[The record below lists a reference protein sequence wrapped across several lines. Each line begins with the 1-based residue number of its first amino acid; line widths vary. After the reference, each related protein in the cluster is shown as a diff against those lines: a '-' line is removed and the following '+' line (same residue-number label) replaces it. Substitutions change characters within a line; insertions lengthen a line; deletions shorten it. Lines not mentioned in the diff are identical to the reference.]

1 MQTRQGRFSVQAC
14 ASHFTLFYKH
24 DKVTVAIFIYNPSV
38 FKEEKAVKNELIWG
52 YMLYL
57 SNHMW
62 ADETSKPDWY
72 YPTSNA
78 NVYQDVINTEIET
91 WDAMVPFLAERQ
103 YNLVL
108 IDVGDGVQYESHP
121 EVSAPNAWSKDFL
134 RQKLNEMRAVGLEPI
149 PKLNFSTCHDTWMKK
164 YRRMIST
171 PEYYAF
177 CADVIREVCEVF
189 DYPRFFHLGC
199 DEESASMQK
208 NYEMI
213 IVRNADLWWHD
224 FYFLCNECE
233 KHGARPWIWSD
244 YLWKNEELFLK
255 NMPKS
260 VLQSNWF
267 YPQFRD
273 WSNTATPHRDRCI
286 ACYELLDQHGYDQIP
301 TGSTWNCVQNL
312 YQTVAHGKQK
322 LSLGLLKGFMTA
334 PWMSTRAEDYY
345 ALCADADRLYY
356 ARKYLYP
363 ETLK

>member
-1 MQTRQGRFSVQAC
+1 MKS
-14 ASHFTLFYKH
+14 
-24 DKVTVAIFIYNPSV
+24 
-38 FKEEKAVKNELIWG
+38 EMIWG

-62 ADETSKPDWY
+62 ADESSKPSWY
-72 YPTSNA
+72 TPPYNA
-78 NVYQDVINTEIET
+78 SMYQDDINTEIET
-91 WDAMVPFLAERQ
+91 WDKIVPFLAERQ

-108 IDVGDGVQYESHP
+108 IDVGDGIKYESHP
-121 EVSAPNAWSKDFL
+121 EVSAPNAWNKDFL
-134 RQKLNEMRAVGLEPI
+134 RKKLNEMRALGLEPI

-189 DYPRFFHLGC
+189 DHPRFFHLGC
-199 DEESASMQK
+199 DEESAGMQK
-208 NYEMI
+208 NYEMV

-233 KHGARPWIWSD
+233 KNGTRPWIWSD

-255 NMPKS
+255 HMPKS

-267 YPQFRD
+267 YPQFQD

-286 ACYELLDQHGYDQIP
+286 ACYEVLDRHGYEQIP

-312 YQTVAHGKQK
+312 YQTVAHGKEK
-322 LSLGLLKGFMTA
+322 LTPELLKGFMSA
-334 PWMSTRAEDYY
+334 PWLSTRDEDYY
-345 ALCADADRLYY
+345 ALCDAADRLYR

-363 ETLK
+363 ATLK